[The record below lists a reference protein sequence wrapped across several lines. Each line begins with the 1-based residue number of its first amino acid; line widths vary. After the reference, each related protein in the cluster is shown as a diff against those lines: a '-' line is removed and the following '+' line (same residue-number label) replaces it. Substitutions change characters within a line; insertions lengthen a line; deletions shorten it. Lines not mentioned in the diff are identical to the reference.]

1 VKRRRVLLLSGTCL
15 VAVLTVVTANV
26 SVPQAARIALGL
38 PIVLVL
44 PGFAI
49 LCAVLPGSQLSV
61 IERCLASVGVSLAM
75 TTCASVLLGAT
86 PMGLS
91 RESLAL
97 TLGLTTIAASVYAG
111 ILTSHVDE
119 A

>member
-1 VKRRRVLLLSGTCL
+1 VRKRRLLLLSGTCL
-15 VAVLTVVTANV
+15 VAALTVVTASI
-26 SVPQAARIALGL
+26 SVPQAVRTALGL

-44 PGFAI
+44 PGFAM
-49 LCAVLPGSQLSV
+49 LSAVLPRPQLSL
-61 IERCLASVGVSLAM
+61 IERCLASVGASLAM
-75 TTCASVLLGAT
+75 TTCAGVLLGAA

-111 ILTSHVDE
+111 IRMSRVDE